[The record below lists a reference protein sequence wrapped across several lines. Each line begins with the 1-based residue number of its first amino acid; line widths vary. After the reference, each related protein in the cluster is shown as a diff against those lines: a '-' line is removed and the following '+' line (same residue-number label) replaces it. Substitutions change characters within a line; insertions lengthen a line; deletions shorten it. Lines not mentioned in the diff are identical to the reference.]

1 MNNIPELPFEII
13 SKILNIRMES
23 KKSDRIEAEIL
34 EQTENNKIKFCLVMN
49 QLDFLIDD
57 LSISIQT
64 QLDCDPDFEE
74 ELNNLTTSELILDQL
89 DFFNSCYYD
98 LTEDY

>member
-1 MNNIPELPFEII
+1 MIQIPELPFEII

-23 KKSDRIEAEIL
+23 KKSDRIATEIL
-34 EQTENNKIKFCLVMN
+34 EQTENNKINYSMCIN
-49 QLDFLIDD
+49 QLNFLIDD
-57 LSISIQT
+57 LSISIQL

-89 DFFNSCYYD
+89 DFFNSCY
-98 LTEDY
+98 